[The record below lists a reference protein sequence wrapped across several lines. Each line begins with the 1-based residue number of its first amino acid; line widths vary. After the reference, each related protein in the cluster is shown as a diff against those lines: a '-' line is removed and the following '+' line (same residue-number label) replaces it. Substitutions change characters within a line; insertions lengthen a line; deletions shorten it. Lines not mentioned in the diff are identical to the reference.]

1 MDIVRLVCFVIYFSL
16 IKNASM
22 RRIVGTVPVDD
33 ICDLYGH

>member
-22 RRIVGTVPVDD
+22 RRIVGTVDD